1 MSTGNGSIGAASYA
15 RTIARTPPSLI
26 VGSKYP
32 PEKKKEKK
40 MNWFKR
46 KFAQWSRE
54 AWENA
59 RAERVDHDVIK
70 AHESINGK
78 TSVRFTVY
86 PASGGFVI
94 EHYKQDRYK
103 DSDGPTLTIVSN
115 GDEIGKAVEHIIT
128 LEALR
133 S

>member
-1 MSTGNGSIGAASYA
+1 MSGNGSIAASQYA
-15 RTIARTPPSLI
+15 KAISGRPPSSMLS
-26 VGSKYP
+26 GAKKP
-32 PEKKKEKK
+32 KKEKKK

-54 AWENA
+54 AWENGRNEA
-59 RAERVDHDVIK
+59 VDHDVIK
-70 AHESINGK
+70 THDSINGK
-78 TSVRFTVY
+78 TSIRFTVY

-103 DSDGPTLTIVSN
+103 DSEGPTLTIVN
-115 GDEIGKAVEHIIT
+115 HGDDLGKTVEHIIT

-133 S
+133 A